1 MLRYT
6 NNIFEYR
13 GHLPRVFVF
22 KHVFM
27 APFFQGT
34 KKKVPRDAEPA
45 ERPFVVG
52 LVEDPKIDPS
62 TTRHKSTRVDLL
74 RSSV

>member
-1 MLRYT
+1 MLRFA
-6 NNIFEYR
+6 NIIFEYR

-27 APFFQGT
+27 APFLSRGP
-34 KKKVPRDAEPA
+34 KKIVPRDAEPA

-52 LVEDPKIDPS
+52 LVEDPEAEIHPPQG
-62 TTRHKSTRVDLL
+62 TNPPELIF
-74 RSSV
+74 